1 MSLTSNHH
9 VPPPVT
15 YSYRVFLP
23 DVIQKHTKWPVS
35 MMITLPVCPLNHIQV
50 IFEQVLC
57 AIASKSLNSSIIYTP
72 ESLHVLGMRT
82 CDRVNKM
89 ISMVDGKMVVTFI
102 PKTVVRAPSNRNHD
116 APSIES
122 TFE

>member
-1 MSLTSNHH
+1 MSLTSKHH

-23 DVIQKHTKWPVS
+23 DVMQKHTKWPVS

-57 AIASKSLNSSIIYTP
+57 AIATKSTNSSIIYTP
-72 ESLHVLGMRT
+72 ESLYVLGMRT
-82 CDRVNKM
+82 CDRVNK
-89 ISMVDGKMVVTFI
+89 IIVTFI
-102 PKTVVRAPSNRNHD
+102 PKTVVRAPSIRNHD